1 MISSELTE
9 VVGLADRVFT
19 MREGVVTGELRGA
32 EITEENIMHNATQE
46 LAA

>member
-1 MISSELTE
+1 
-9 VVGLADRVFT
+9 
-19 MREGVVTGELRGA
+19 VTGELRGA